1 MIKSNFWGKMIY
13 IMVSGQLPQR
23 EIAPWSRL
31 KFGLGLALEPYVMI
45 GLEQK

>member
-13 IMVSGQLPQR
+13 IMVSGQLPPW

>member
-1 MIKSNFWGKMIY
+1 MIKSNFGGKMIY
-13 IMVSGQLPQR
+13 IMVSGQLPPR

-31 KFGLGLALEPYVMI
+31 KLEPYVMI